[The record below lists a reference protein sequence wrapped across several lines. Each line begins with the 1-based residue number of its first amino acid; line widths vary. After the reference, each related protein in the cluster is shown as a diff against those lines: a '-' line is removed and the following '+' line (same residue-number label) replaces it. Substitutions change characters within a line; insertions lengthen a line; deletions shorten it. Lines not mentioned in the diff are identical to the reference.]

1 MKNARSYFENHLNH
15 MAAMCFSQSEAVD
28 YFAYLKEGT
37 ITEHTITS
45 HYINHTLGSLLRVH
59 DTLAFTVLFND
70 WRREYL
76 SKQN

>member
-1 MKNARSYFENHLNH
+1 MKKNRSYFEDHLNH
-15 MAAMCFSQSEAVD
+15 MAAICFSQSQAID

-37 ITEHTITS
+37 IKEHTIIS

-70 WRREYL
+70 WRR
-76 SKQN
+76 KQALKHN